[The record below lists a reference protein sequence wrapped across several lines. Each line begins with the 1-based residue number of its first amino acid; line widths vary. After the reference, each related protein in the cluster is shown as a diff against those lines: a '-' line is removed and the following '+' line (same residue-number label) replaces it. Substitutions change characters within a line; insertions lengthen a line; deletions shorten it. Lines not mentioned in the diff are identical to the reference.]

1 LLLAETESAVDQ
13 LIRRVTS
20 GAAERQQR
28 HVLPVR
34 QEEETGGP
42 SYHSRLA
49 ISNYPLE
56 RKFFDLVGVFAK
68 TFIQNS
74 RQIDMVKIKAH

>member
-1 LLLAETESAVDQ
+1 L
-13 LIRRVTS
+13 
-20 GAAERQQR
+20 AAERRQR

-49 ISNYPLE
+49 ISNYPLIE
-56 RKFFDLVGVFAK
+56 KKFSYLVGVFAENFK
-68 TFIQNS
+68 QNIQADRHGQINAQIQNFNT
-74 RQIDMVKIKAH
+74 Q